1 MILTIF
7 ATVNHSKNQI
17 ITIMKR
23 FILTMLLGV
32 MALGAMAG
40 SGKFT
45 VQGWFLVENED
56 DSVKLQIIDC
66 DYQLLYE
73 ETRAPSAE
81 MLDLSFDLKDAALL
95 IVVDGQE
102 GYQRHH
108 VVPAI
113 PGDTV
118 LFYMEGEPY
127 YGLGGSQFYIDYDEA
142 VRAIEPQAIEV
153 YEARDKQDANSDQ
166 YLAEAFNNYEEALLA
181 YVKEHPDQEAS
192 VALLA
197 IFGEDAEVE
206 RGNAMLTERVHNS
219 VVANLFKAKLAAAK
233 ERRLMMPQFW
243 N

>member
-1 MILTIF
+1 
-7 ATVNHSKNQI
+7 
-17 ITIMKR
+17 MKR
-23 FILTMLLGV
+23 LMLTMLVGM

-40 SGKFT
+40 GGKFT
-45 VQGWFLVENED
+45 VQGGFLCESED
-56 DSVKLQIIDC
+56 DSVKLQIVDC

-73 ETRAPSAE
+73 VTRAASAE

-118 LFYMEGEPY
+118 VFYIEGDPY

-142 VRAIEPQAIEV
+142 VQAIEPQAIELF
-153 YEARDKQDANSDQ
+153 EQDAHSDR
-166 YLAEAFNNYEEALLA
+166 YLEVLNNYEDALLT
-181 YVKEHPDQEAS
+181 YVKDHPDQEAS

-197 IFGEDAEVE
+197 IFAEDVDVVRGE
-206 RGNAMLTERVHNS
+206 AMLTERVLNS
-219 VVANLFKAKLAAAK
+219 VVANLFKARLSAAK
-233 ERRLMMPQFW
+233 ERSLMMPQY
-243 N
+243 

>member
-1 MILTIF
+1 M
-7 ATVNHSKNQI
+7 KNL
-17 ITIMKR
+17 
-23 FILTMLLGV
+23 FLTMLAGL
-32 MALGAMAG
+32 MALGAMAQG
-40 SGKFT
+40 GKFT
-45 VQGWFLVENED
+45 VQGWFLCEG
-56 DSVKLQIIDC
+56 DSLKLQIIDC

-73 ETRAPSAE
+73 VTRAASAE

-142 VRAIEPQAIEV
+142 VRAIEPQMIELC
-153 YEARDKQDANSDQ
+153 ESR
-166 YLAEAFNNYEEALLA
+166 NYDLFDNYVEALFA
-181 YVKEHPDQEAS
+181 YIKDHPDQEAS
-192 VALLA
+192 AALLG
-197 IFGEDAEVE
+197 IFINKDGAGIRYDAVV
-206 RGNAMLTERVHNS
+206 RGDALLTERVRNS
-219 VVANLFKAKLAAAK
+219 VAANLYKPILAEVK
-233 ERRLMMPQFW
+233 KKNLVKPS